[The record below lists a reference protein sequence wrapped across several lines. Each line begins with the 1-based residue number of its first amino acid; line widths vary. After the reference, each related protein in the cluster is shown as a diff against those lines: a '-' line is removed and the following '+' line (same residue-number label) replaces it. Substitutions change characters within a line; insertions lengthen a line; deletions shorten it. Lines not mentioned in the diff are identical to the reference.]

1 MSITLKKTTDEQG
14 SFYTLIGNGVPEN
27 YTLSEVNCRAIEL
40 GIDLYEKATAFAS
53 KRMDLNPIY
62 ANGLYYGFLEGF
74 SERDKMLSDKSFS
87 EGDVKKAI
95 ELAQSQS
102 FKCEANG
109 YDKKCYCT
117 NEIYCQHK
125 HFMSESEIIQS
136 LQQTEWEVEIVTE
149 PLNLDELRAQHRGFL
164 NAETRKPKYDL
175 NGDLILKRV

>member
-1 MSITLKKTTDEQG
+1 MSVTLKKTTDKQG

-74 SERDKMLSDKSFS
+74 SERDKMLSDKNFS
-87 EGDVKKAI
+87 EEDVSKAI
-95 ELAQSQS
+95 IWAH
-102 FKCEANG
+102 
-109 YDKKCYCT
+109 DKSTEGVYLSRLPIT
-117 NEIYCQHK
+117 DY
-125 HFMSESEIIQS
+125 IQS
-136 LQQTEWEVEIVTE
+136 LQQTEWECEIVTE
-149 PLNLDELRAQHRGFL
+149 PLNLDELRAQNRGFL

-175 NGDLILKRV
+175 NGDLILKRK